1 MMQVQAPGRV
11 LHGIRNQLAGGYRIF
26 EEQGFKKCNPVLFSA
41 VRVRQS
47 PASKTESQ
55 NGAVY
60 HRSRDLVPV
69 LIAQRIECFVDASD
83 RNWEINWVSIPFRQ
97 MVAAWLNW
105 DGFFLLYF

>member
-1 MMQVQAPGRV
+1 MVQIQAPGRV
-11 LHGIRNQLAGGYRIF
+11 LHCIRNQLAGGHRVLK
-26 EEQGFKKCNPVLFSA
+26 EQGFKKCNPVLFSA

-69 LIAQRIECFVDASD
+69 LIAQRIECFVDA
-83 RNWEINWVSIPFRQ
+83 V
-97 MVAAWLNW
+97 
-105 DGFFLLYF
+105 